1 MPNNAQ
7 SLTDLIAEMLFE
19 VIVAEVAA
27 NKIVDDTEN
36 KTSV

>member
-19 VIVAEVAA
+19 VIVTEVAA
-27 NKIVDDTEN
+27 NKTDKDGKN
-36 KTSV
+36 